1 MDDLDV
7 KNARGT
13 LLIAGGTGFVGEH
26 LVRGALNRGYDVSV
40 ISLHIPI
47 PSKLMNGVKYYA
59 VNICNLNALCSVM
72 PSNEFDYV
80 INLSGYVD
88 HSGYRDGGDKVIEAH
103 FNGVVNLVDFLDWSA
118 LKNFIQ
124 VGSSDEYGGC
134 DAPQCED
141 MREDPISPYSFSK
154 VSACHFLQMLGRSEK
169 FPSVILRFFL
179 VYGPGQA
186 INRFI
191 PQIISGCLNDEAFD
205 TSSGGQLRDFCHID
219 DIVKG
224 VFCAL
229 EHRGLYGEVVNLAS
243 GQPVKIRYIVDLIQR
258 LVGAGRP
265 NFGRVP
271 YRSNENMALYADIS
285 KAKKLLSWSPLVSL
299 EDGISKLINQ

>member
-1 MDDLDV
+1 
-7 KNARGT
+7 
-13 LLIAGGTGFVGEH
+13 
-26 LVRGALNRGYDVSV
+26 
-40 ISLHIPI
+40 
-47 PSKLMNGVKYYA
+47 
-59 VNICNLNALCSVM
+59 
-72 PSNEFDYV
+72 
-80 INLSGYVD
+80 
-88 HSGYRDGGDKVIEAH
+88 
-103 FNGVVNLVDFLDWSA
+103 
-118 LKNFIQ
+118 
-124 VGSSDEYGGC
+124 
-134 DAPQCED
+134 
-141 MREDPISPYSFSK
+141 
-154 VSACHFLQMLGRSEK
+154 MLGRSEK